1 MKLSTAVMTLALA
14 LAPAAA
20 FAHGERPQAAH
31 GGEIQDAQGVWVEL
45 VVKAADV
52 TVYVMSEDHKPIAAA
67 QVTGTA
73 TVLVGGKTYK
83 VELSPAEAN
92 SVRGKLPVDAAG
104 KVVAS
109 VSLKVNGKRASAR
122 FAGAA

>member
-1 MKLSTAVMTLALA
+1 MKLSTAVMALA
-14 LAPAAA
+14 LAVAPVAA

-45 VVKAADV
+45 VVKASDV
-52 TVYVMSEDHKPIAAA
+52 TVYIMSEDHKPIPAA

-73 TVLVGGKTYK
+73 TVLVGGRTYK

-92 SVRGKLPVDAAG
+92 SVHGTLPVAATG
-104 KVVAS
+104 KVVAI
-109 VSLKVNGKRASAR
+109 VSLKVGGKPASTR
-122 FAGAA
+122 FAGVA

>member
-1 MKLSTAVMTLALA
+1 MKLSTVAFAFGLA
-14 LAPAAA
+14 LAPAVA

-45 VVKAADV
+45 VVKADVV
-52 TVYVMSEDHKPIAAA
+52 TVYVLTEDNKPVPAA
-67 QVTGTA
+67 QMSGTA
-73 TVLVGGKTYK
+73 TVLVDGKSHK

-92 SVRGKLPVDAAG
+92 SLRGKLPVAAQG
-104 KVVAS
+104 KVVAT
-109 VSLKVNGKRASAR
+109 VSLKVGGKPASAR

>member
-1 MKLSTAVMTLALA
+1 MKLSTAAMALALA
-14 LAPAAA
+14 VAPAAA

-45 VVKAADV
+45 VVKASDV
-52 TVYVMSEDHKPIAAA
+52 TVYVMSEDHKPIPAA

-92 SVRGKLPVDAAG
+92 SVHGTLPVATTG

-109 VSLKVNGKRASAR
+109 VSLKVGGKPASAR
-122 FAGAA
+122 FAGVA